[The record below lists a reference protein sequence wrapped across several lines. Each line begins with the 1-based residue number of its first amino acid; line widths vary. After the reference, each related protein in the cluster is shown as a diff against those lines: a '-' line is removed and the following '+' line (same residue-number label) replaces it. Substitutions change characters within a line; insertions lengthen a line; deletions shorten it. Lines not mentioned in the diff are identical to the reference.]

1 MLPSRTPGEKE
12 DCKAPHEDWGA
23 GSPLA
28 DGHDVQHIGEEDVG
42 LGWVQDLLQP
52 LVLHEVGHQQVQAF
66 IVGGLRR
73 DELEH
78 GLGHRAK
85 WTRGGPVVSTQ
96 GSPFPTLRQ
105 MKLKVTESC
114 LTVCD
119 PRDYTVHGIL
129 QARKLEWA
137 AFPFSRGSS
146 QPRD

>member
-1 MLPSRTPGEKE
+1 MRRR
-12 DCKAPHEDWGA
+12 DRKAPHEDRGA

-28 DGHDVQHIGEEDVG
+28 DGHDVQHVGEEDVG
-42 LGWVQDLLQP
+42 LGRVQDLLQP

-66 IVGGLRR
+66 IVGGLRS

-85 WTRGGPVVSTQ
+85 KMRGGPAVSTQ

-105 MKLKVTESC
+105 MKVQVAPSC
-114 LTVCD
+114 PTLCD
-119 PRDYTVHGIL
+119 PMGYTVHGIL
-129 QARKLEWA
+129 QAKILEWV